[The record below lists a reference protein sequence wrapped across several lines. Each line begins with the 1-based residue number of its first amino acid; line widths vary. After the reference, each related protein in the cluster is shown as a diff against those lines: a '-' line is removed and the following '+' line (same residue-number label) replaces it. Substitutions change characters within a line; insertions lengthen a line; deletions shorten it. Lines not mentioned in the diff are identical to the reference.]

1 MKVIICGA
9 GRVGHGIASQLSA
22 ENNEVTVIDLSPK
35 LVQQISTDLDVR
47 GVVGH
52 GSHPDVLVRAGVQD
66 ADMIIAATQLDE
78 VNMVACQVAHS
89 LFNVSVKIARVR
101 AQAYLNKAWQDLF
114 ANKNMPIDVIISPE
128 IEVARTIL
136 QRITTPGAFM
146 TVPFAGGKIKLLGV
160 RILDDCP
167 VSNTAL
173 SQLTEL
179 FPDLH
184 AMIVGIKREGRIFVP
199 KGTDQVLVGDEVYV
213 VSHIDRV
220 ARTLDILGRKEERG
234 RKLILIGA
242 GNIGV
247 HVARQLEAVPG
258 IRVRAIEVDDQQARR
273 ASIAL
278 KRTVVLHGDGLNH
291 DVLVE
296 AGVEE
301 ADIALALSNNDR
313 VNILAGGYAKEAGVR
328 RAFCLVNDRTLD
340 RLQQPLGIDVYID
353 PLETTISTILQHV
366 RRGRIISVQTIEDGE
381 AEVIEAVALAASGLV
396 GRPLRDVDIG
406 DGIRVAAVQRDN
418 QLLFPDGDFVIKAGD
433 HVVLFAEREAVPNV
447 EKMFRVSHDYV

>member
-22 ENNEVTVIDLSPK
+22 ENNEVTVIDLSPR
-35 LVQQISTDLDVR
+35 LVQRISTDLDVR

-52 GSHPDVLVRAGVQD
+52 GSHPDVLVKAGVQD

-101 AQAYLNKAWQDLF
+101 AQAYLDKAWQDLF

-146 TVPFAGGKIKLLGV
+146 TVPFVGGRIKLLGV
-160 RILDDCP
+160 RILEDCP
-167 VSNTAL
+167 VTNTAL

-184 AMIVGIKREGRIFVP
+184 AMITGIKREGRLFVP
-199 KGTDQVLVGDEVYV
+199 KGTDQVLIGDEVYV
-213 VSHIDRV
+213 IAHAERV

-234 RKLILIGA
+234 RKIIMVGA
-242 GNIGV
+242 GNIGI
-247 HVARQLEAVPG
+247 HVAEQLEAVPG
-258 IRVRAIEVDDQQARR
+258 MRVRAIEANTKQAER

-278 KRTVVLHGDGLNH
+278 KRTVVLNGDGL
-291 DVLVE
+291 DYDTMVE

-301 ADIALALSNNDR
+301 ADIALTLSNDDR
-313 VNILAGGYAKEAGVR
+313 VNVLSAGFAKAAGVR
-328 RAFCLVNDRTLD
+328 RALCLVNDRTLE
-340 RLQQPLGIDVYID
+340 RLKEPLGIDVYID

-381 AEVIEAVALAASGLV
+381 AEVIEAVALATSGLV
-396 GRPLRDVDIG
+396 GRPLRDVDMR
-406 DGIRVAAVQRDN
+406 DGIRVAAIERDQ
-418 QLLFPDGDFVIKAGD
+418 QLLFPDGDFVVKAGD
-433 HVVLFAEREAVPNV
+433 HVVLFAERAAVPNV